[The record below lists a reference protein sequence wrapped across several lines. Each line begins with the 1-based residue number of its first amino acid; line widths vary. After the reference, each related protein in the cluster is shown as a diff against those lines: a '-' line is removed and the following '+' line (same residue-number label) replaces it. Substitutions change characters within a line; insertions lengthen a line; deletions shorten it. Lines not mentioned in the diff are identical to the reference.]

1 MSTGIYTIIGY
12 LGGLVLV
19 LVSVQ
24 HDVYLRTGIF
34 PLGFTMKL
42 SFIQLQTSDTGKKI
56 HWTTKMTLD
65 TR

>member
-24 HDVYLRTGIF
+24 HDVYLRTGIL

-56 HWTTKMTLD
+56 H
-65 TR
+65 

>member
-56 HWTTKMTLD
+56 H
-65 TR
+65 